1 MKRILILLTVIMFA
15 SMGAVSAIEL
25 PESQLELEIQSIK
38 TSGTEFIKSYSSDQE
53 EWDEFDIDAEDD
65 GNIFDYEY
73 KSPKK
78 AFLYSLLIPG
88 WGQKYAGSAFWKP
101 LLFFGT
107 EVGAWVG
114 YFDFHNKGNKL
125 TDEYQAFA
133 DEHWIEGDRN
143 SAGPYDSENYWDWVN
158 HTSPTSYHV
167 PVREHL
173 PETKTQQYYEMIGKY
188 DEFAGGWD
196 DFWEI
201 NSGYDF
207 ENELVIKMTPNRIY
221 YNDLRAKANDKLDA
235 ANKFIIVSMANH
247 LLSAFDAAL
256 AANRFNK
263 GKTEESWLSVNA
275 ELKKYSATDD
285 IPILKF
291 TYHFK

>member
-1 MKRILILLTVIMFA
+1 MIAMKRIMVFMTIFIFGG
-15 SMGAVSAIEL
+15 MGVVSALDL
-25 PESQLELEIQSIK
+25 PGSQLELEIQSLK
-38 TSGTEFIKSYSSDQE
+38 TSGTDYIKSFSIQDD
-53 EWDEFDIDAEDD
+53 WDEFDIDAEDD
-65 GNIFDYEY
+65 GSIYDYEY

-88 WGQKYAGSAFWKP
+88 WGQKYAGSSFWKP
-101 LLFFGT
+101 LLFFGA
-107 EVGAWVG
+107 EVGSWVG
-114 YFDFHNKGNKL
+114 YFSYHNDGEKL
-125 TDEYQAFA
+125 TDEYEGFA

-143 SAGPYDSENYWDWVN
+143 ATSDDGENYWDWVRHPDYN
-158 HTSPTSYHV
+158 VTP
-167 PVREHL
+167 REHL
-173 PETKTQQYYEMIGKY
+173 PETRNQQYYEMIGKY

-201 NSGYDF
+201 NPGYDY

-221 YNDLRAKANDKLDA
+221 YNDLRGKANDKLDI

-247 LLSAFDAAL
+247 LIAAFDAAL

-263 GKTEESWLSVNA
+263 GNSGESWLSVNT

-285 IPILKF
+285 IPIVKF
-291 TYHFK
+291 TWHFK